1 MSDHKNIYNFIF
13 SCFFLLLN
21 FIFYTG
27 SSASND
33 TVYLYNSSN
42 KTVYLNYHNEFNWGS
57 PSFIRPFSTL
67 KIVAD
72 SCCSTPLV
80 LINSDESQVPFIVS
94 KSDSFNVTF
103 KNNSLV
109 LSPSSYSNL
118 KTTETNYLQNL
129 YTLTGPLNT
138 IARQSKG
145 IKEVY
150 QDQYFINLFKRRI
163 RIVDNSFEHREISEE
178 FQILVKQF
186 ITSYLIDDLISANT
200 KSTDKYLFLDS
211 IAKEFFKL
219 NLFGLFPYKQA
230 LSNYHLLLKKRYNT
244 MSDDSLLRNYFSQNS
259 IDYLVSK
266 ELYDYLRLNKN
277 IDSLKLKIFSKNC
290 KNENYKVQL
299 SKLAS
304 RFAKF
309 DKFEFE
315 KESLITYRGSTIL
328 FDSLLRS
335 KSDKL
340 YLLDFWASWCI
351 PCRNEFKYLPATLT
365 NLKRTNIEYVLISTD
380 EDSKLWR
387 QAIINE
393 RLVEFKYNF
402 QIEFSS
408 KSSVLEKFKI
418 ITIPRYILV
427 DAFGNVINTD
437 MPRPSTIEFQRFIS
451 KYSVKVNL

>member
-1 MSDHKNIYNFIF
+1 MKKQGKVLFLNIY
-13 SCFFLLLN
+13 FLMVLKISIAN
-21 FIFYTG
+21 IG
-27 SSASND
+27 RAAIND

-57 PSFIRPFSTL
+57 PSFIRPLSTL

-72 SCCSTPLV
+72 SCCSSPIV
-80 LINSDESQVPFIVS
+80 LINSDESQVPFIVF
-94 KSDSFNVTF
+94 KSDSLNVTF
-103 KNNSLV
+103 NNNILV
-109 LSPSSYSNL
+109 LSPLSHSKL

-129 YTLTGPLNT
+129 YNQTGPLNT

-145 IKEVY
+145 IKEIY

-163 RIVDNSFEHREISEE
+163 KIIDESFGQRKI
-178 FQILVKQF
+178 QIIVKQF
-186 ITSYLIDDLISANT
+186 ITSYLIDDLISDKT

-219 NLFGLFPYKQA
+219 NLFGIFPYKQA
-230 LSNYHLLLKKRYNT
+230 LSNYHLLLKKRYKNL
-244 MSDDSLLRNYFSQNS
+244 SDDSLLQTYFSQNS

-266 ELYDYLRLNKN
+266 ELYDYLRLNKKF
-277 IDSLKLKIFSKNC
+277 DSLKLKIFEKTC
-290 KNENYKVQL
+290 KNENYIVQIT
-299 SKLAS
+299 KLAS

-351 PCRNEFKYLPATLT
+351 PCRNEFKYLPATLK
-365 NLKRTNIEYVLISTD
+365 NLKRTNIEYVLISND

-418 ITIPRYILV
+418 STIPRYILV

-437 MPRPSTIEFQRFIS
+437 MPRPSTMEFQRFIS